1 MLDPSL
7 QEHYK
12 TKMIQQEQH
21 KTEYHIC
28 EVMAGIIIIIII
40 IIIIKV
46 FYYLESQQ
54 MCNFTNVK
62 FLFVTVKKI
71 GPS

>member
-12 TKMIQQEQH
+12 IKMIQQEHH

-40 IIIIKV
+40 IKV
-46 FYYLESQQ
+46 FYCLESQQ
-54 MCNFTNVK
+54 TCNFTNVK

-71 GPS
+71 GLS